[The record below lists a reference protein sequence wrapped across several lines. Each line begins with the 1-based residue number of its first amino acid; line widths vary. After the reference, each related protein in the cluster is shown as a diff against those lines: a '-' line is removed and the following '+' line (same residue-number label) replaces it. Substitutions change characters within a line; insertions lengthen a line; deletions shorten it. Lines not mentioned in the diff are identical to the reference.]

1 MVYSSKAGILTLIEK
16 ASMLMTRL
24 SLCLLLSLLY
34 STVPLFTQADVY
46 SWRNGGDG
54 AFPDAKPPLDWE
66 TAESTVWTASFAGS
80 NASPILVKRKLF
92 FTEEPTTL
100 VCVTAKSGKLLWK
113 RDNDLLNLM
122 GLNEK
127 EIEKAKATVTESERI
142 KKAIAEKRYQSR
154 RLGRSESSA
163 SGEAKERRKKLGAEI
178 KNLEQEREKLRQN
191 DPYGSAVLPVT
202 HPTNGYC
209 SYTPVSDGKTIF
221 TCFGSGT
228 VVAYNLKGRR
238 LWHKLLGDA
247 DHDWGGSVSPLLID
261 GKLIVKFSD
270 YVALNPRNGEE
281 IWRTPSRVN
290 FGTPI
295 SFKLEDQTFL
305 FTSRGEVIRLSDGR
319 KLTDELIVIDNED
332 RYWTVFNS
340 PVLLKDRLYTVRG
353 VKGDDGHAYQFRIP
367 ETVRALEEQGLELI
381 WRKDIRKQRYY
392 ASPLLVDELFYVLSD
407 NHWLTVLE
415 ADSGELVYEHK
426 IEDMGGVAYP
436 SLVRAGDFIF
446 AGSENGQVA
455 FFKPGR
461 NYVEVARG
469 KVPEYRS
476 TPVFVGDRAYIR
488 TLEDIRAIQ

>member
-1 MVYSSKAGILTLIEK
+1 MDSIFRGEQCQSHSREEEA
-16 ASMLMTRL
+16 
-24 SLCLLLSLLY
+24 
-34 STVPLFTQADVY
+34 LFHRRADH
-46 SWRNGGDG
+46 
-54 AFPDAKPPLDWE
+54 
-66 TAESTVWTASFAGS
+66 T
-80 NASPILVKRKLF
+80 
-92 FTEEPTTL
+92 
-100 VCVTAKSGKLLWK
+100 VCVIAKSGKLLWK

-221 TCFGSGT
+221 ACFGSGT

-305 FTSRGEVIRLSDGR
+305 FTSRGEVIRLSDR
-319 KLTDELIVIDNED
+319 K
-332 RYWTVFNS
+332 
-340 PVLLKDRLYTVRG
+340 
-353 VKGDDGHAYQFRIP
+353 
-367 ETVRALEEQGLELI
+367 
-381 WRKDIRKQRYY
+381 
-392 ASPLLVDELFYVLSD
+392 
-407 NHWLTVLE
+407 E
-415 ADSGELVYEHK
+415 AHG
-426 IEDMGGVAYP
+426 
-436 SLVRAGDFIF
+436 
-446 AGSENGQVA
+446 
-455 FFKPGR
+455 
-461 NYVEVARG
+461 
-469 KVPEYRS
+469 
-476 TPVFVGDRAYIR
+476 
-488 TLEDIRAIQ
+488 